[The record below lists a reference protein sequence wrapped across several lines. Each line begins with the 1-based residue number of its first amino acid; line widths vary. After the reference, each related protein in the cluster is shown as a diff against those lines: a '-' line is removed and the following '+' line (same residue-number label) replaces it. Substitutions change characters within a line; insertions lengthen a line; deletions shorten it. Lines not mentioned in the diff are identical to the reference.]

1 MMGEPRERADVDTF
15 LQAIRNIGIV
25 RLVIMGALLAGL
37 VGFFIYMLTRF
48 AGPSY
53 TLLYSGLELKDSG
66 RIVQHLESQN
76 IPFELRNNGTTIM
89 VPGDRVARVRMS
101 MAQQGLPSGG
111 AMGYELFDKA
121 DTLGATN
128 FMQNVNLVRAM
139 EGEMARS
146 IQTISGVRT
155 ARVHLVL
162 PKRDLFSREAAKPSA
177 SVILAMQGA
186 RRLDSEQIAAV
197 QNLVASAVP
206 GLLPNR
212 ISIVDDKGSLLARGF
227 EDATSA
233 TGVSAKIEERRRAFE
248 LQMGRTITEMLE
260 RTVGPGKIRAEVS
273 ANMDFDRVTT
283 QEESYDPEGQVVRS
297 TQTISQSANSKDAQS
312 DQAVSVTNNLPD
324 ASGAAGEAQSSQTA
338 ENRSE
343 ETVNY
348 EISKKVINHVKEAGT
363 VKRLS
368 VAVMVDGIYDKA
380 QDGKVTYKT
389 REKAELDMMA
399 ALVRGAVGY
408 DETRGDRIEII
419 SMPFADLTP
428 PEAPIQLFFGFSKQ
442 EVVHMAEILVLSVV
456 AVLVLLLVVRPL
468 ISRALES
475 LPGAAAGLMR
485 DAQSLASQMQ
495 APALT
500 GPGGAPMPGGEEE
513 EEQFEELID
522 IDRVEGRVKASSV
535 KKVGEIVE
543 KHPEEALSIIRSW
556 MYQEV

>member
-1 MMGEPRERADVDTF
+1 MDTF

-37 VGFFIYMLTRF
+37 VAFFIFMLTRF
-48 AGPSY
+48 AGSNY
-53 TLLYSGLELKDSG
+53 TVLYSGLELKDSG

-76 IPFELRNNGTTIM
+76 IPFELKQNGSTIL
-89 VPGDRVARVRMS
+89 VPGDRVARVRMA

-111 AMGYELFDKA
+111 SLGYELFDKT

-146 IQTISGVRT
+146 IQTIAGVRT

-162 PKRDLFSREAAKPSA
+162 PKRELFSREAQKPSA
-177 SVILAMQGA
+177 SVVLAMQGA
-186 RRLDSEQIAAV
+186 RRLDNEQIAAV

-227 EDATSA
+227 EDTTSA
-233 TGVSAKIEERRRAFE
+233 AGVASKIEERRRAFE
-248 LQMGRTITEMLE
+248 TQVGRTITEMLE
-260 RTVGPGKIRAEVS
+260 RTVGIGKIRAEVS
-273 ANMDFDRVTT
+273 ANMDFDRITT

-297 TQTISQSANSKDAQS
+297 TQTVSQSANSRDAQA
-312 DQAVSVTNNLPD
+312 DQGVSVTGNLPD
-324 ASGAAGEAQSSQTA
+324 PNATSAEGQSSQTA

-348 EISKKVINHVKEAGT
+348 EISKKIVNHVKEAGT

-368 VAVMVDGIYDKA
+368 VAVMVDGTYDKA
-380 QDGKVTYKT
+380 QDGKITYKART
-389 REKAELDMMA
+389 KEELEMMA

-408 DETRGDRIEII
+408 DEARGDRIELI

-428 PEAPIQLFFGFSKQ
+428 PEAPLQLFFGFSKQ
-442 EVVHMAEILVLSVV
+442 EIVHLGEIVVLSIV

-485 DAQSLASQMQ
+485 DAQHLAQQMQ

-500 GPGGAPMPGGEEE
+500 GPGGAPLPGGDEE

-556 MYQEV
+556 MYQEA